1 MHDNGLVALPDALG
15 HALGHIHF
23 QHAEFFRQIGIP
35 AVQTDNDDPVHVRI
49 IKKHLETAIEHPHV
63 AFGRTREV
71 DGVLDGAMRLE
82 YGTQLFLRGLGKHG
96 RFQAVGLAEVRR
108 HNAVPAAVGKD
119 GYALAVGGFALGK
132 GFRRIQQL
140 VGGVDA
146 HHSGLRQSCI
156 KNPFAAGEGTGVR
169 SGGAGSGGT
178 AADLDG
184 GDGLAHRGTA
194 GGFKELAPIL
204 LVFHPQPFHIEEH
217 DLGVIILL
225 DIPDKVIEAD
235 IHLVADG
242 GPATVAHAALFG
254 VEIQIDAEVAALQ
267 HEAHGAGGKVDDAR
281 VQADRRTVHPH
292 AVGAHDAH
300 VALAGDLQHPAFD
313 FLAFGTRFAKTG
325 GNDDPGL
332 HALLHALLDD
342 GQDVLGRDGDDGKIH
357 FAGNGQDI
365 GVGRLAEDFA
375 AGTGNQMDF
384 SLKLVVDQAFG
395 RPVAVF
401 LGVRGSTN
409 ERYAFGT
416 EQRNKVGHDALHIS
430 VLCDRHSAIAEPE
443 KTSPENS
450 GKSVP
455 RYSSTTPTATSGQTT
470 PQMLQSTHFSGCA
483 RSI

>member
-1 MHDNGLVALPDALG
+1 M
-15 HALGHIHF
+15 
-23 QHAEFFRQIGIP
+23 
-35 AVQTDNDDPVHVRI
+35 
-49 IKKHLETAIEHPHV
+49 
-63 AFGRTREV
+63 
-71 DGVLDGAMRLE
+71 
-82 YGTQLFLRGLGKHG
+82 
-96 RFQAVGLAEVRR
+96 
-108 HNAVPAAVGKD
+108 
-119 GYALAVGGFALGK
+119 
-132 GFRRIQQL
+132 
-140 VGGVDA
+140 
-146 HHSGLRQSCI
+146 
-156 KNPFAAGEGTGVR
+156 
-169 SGGAGSGGT
+169 
-178 AADLDG
+178 
-184 GDGLAHRGTA
+184 
-194 GGFKELAPIL
+194 
-204 LVFHPQPFHIEEH
+204 
-217 DLGVIILL
+217 IILL

-254 VEIQIDAEVAALQ
+254 VEIQIDAKVAALQ

-300 VALAGDLQHPAFD
+300 VALAGDLQHTAFD

-365 GVGRLAEDFA
+365 GVGRLAEDFT
-375 AGTGNQMDF
+375 AGAGNQMDF
-384 SLKLVVDQAFG
+384 SLKLVVNQAFG